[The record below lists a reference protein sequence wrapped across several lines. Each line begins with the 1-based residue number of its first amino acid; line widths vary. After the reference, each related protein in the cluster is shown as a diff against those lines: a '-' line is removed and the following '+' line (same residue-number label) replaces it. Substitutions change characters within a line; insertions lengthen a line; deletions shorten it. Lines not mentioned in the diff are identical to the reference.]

1 MNIVMLDG
9 STEAEIKEYVVDV
22 PYKLLLPLNA
32 PAMQSNG
39 NCRIVGIAKKGKI
52 KL

>member
-1 MNIVMLDG
+1 MLDG

-32 PAMQSNG
+32 TSPAMQTNG